1 MKLLLLFLVF
11 FSVGTLLAQPDVFEA
26 EGLGNREVEPTY
38 RLISSPKIIDSL
50 AVAPITPQP
59 LLQLYSSTK
68 INLDTIAAATVET
81 TEKIKAIYP
90 FYAKIGVGSTIMPL
104 GELYFNSTRSRS
116 AVYGAHIKHL
126 SSYGNV
132 KDRDKITYAPASFD
146 KTSALVFGQFIKK
159 NITVGGDLN
168 YENYGYH
175 YYGIPSE
182 NISADSIR
190 QRIQRTGF
198 GISLIANRGDSSRL
212 NLKFD
217 FAYKNLNSQKP
228 LIDSLSDWKVR
239 ENNFNFNTRGWY
251 NKGSESFYTNLGIRY
266 NGYKYGIADSALTAI
281 DTGIVLN
288 NTIIDLYPGVASSL
302 LQKKLLVDVG
312 VGISIDVN
320 QITRAYIYPRVSI
333 SYSLLHD
340 LIIPF
345 IGIRGGLNQ
354 NTFSSLNNVNPYV
367 LTNLALSNENKPYDL
382 YFGVRGEIT
391 KRMTYGINASFA
403 KINNRAFYVTD
414 TTYTQLGNQ
423 FSLVYDSLNL
433 TSVEA
438 NLSYQMNE
446 KIKIDGVGRFY
457 SYEMKNEARAWNLP
471 QLQFIL
477 RGTYNLYDKFL
488 IRADVTMES
497 GRMAKVNGP
506 GNGVF
511 SENNQYFIPLGF
523 LIDGNLGVEYRYN
536 KRVSAFL
543 QFNNV
548 AAQRYSRWLNYP
560 VMPIQIMGGITA
572 RF

>member
-104 GELYFNSTRSRS
+104 GEIYFNSTRSRS
-116 AVYGAHIKHL
+116 TVYGAHIKHL

-132 KDRDKITYAPASFD
+132 KDRNKITYAPASFD

-182 NISADSIR
+182 NISGDSIR

-217 FAYKNLNSQKP
+217 IAYKNLNSQKP

-266 NGYKYGIADSALTAI
+266 NGYKYGITDSALTAI

-333 SYSLLHD
+333 SYSLLND

-367 LTNLALSNENKPYDL
+367 LTNLALANENKPYDL
-382 YFGVRGEIT
+382 FFGVRGGIT

-414 TTYTQLGNQ
+414 TTYTLLGNQ